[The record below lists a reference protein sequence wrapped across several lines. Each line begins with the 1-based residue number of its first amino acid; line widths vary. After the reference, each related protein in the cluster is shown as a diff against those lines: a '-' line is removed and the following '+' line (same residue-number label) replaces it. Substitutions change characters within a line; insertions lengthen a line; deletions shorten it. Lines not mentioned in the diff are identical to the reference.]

1 MFTRSR
7 ARADTLGAT
16 NVVMIASI
24 QILPRNTFS
33 GGRRFAPRGDR
44 ASTPLSHYDSGVG
57 RRVRNVEPIAS
68 SMGVIAF
75 QSFLGL
81 QWPEASAG
89 TDADSDSPASPMP

>member
-44 ASTPLSHYDSGVG
+44 ASTPLSHYDSGG
-57 RRVRNVEPIAS
+57 AAVRSVKPIAS